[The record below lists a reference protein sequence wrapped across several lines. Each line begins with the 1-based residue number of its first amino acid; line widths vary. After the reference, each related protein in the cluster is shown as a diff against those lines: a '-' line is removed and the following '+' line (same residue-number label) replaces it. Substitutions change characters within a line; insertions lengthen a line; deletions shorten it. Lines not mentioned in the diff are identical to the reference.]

1 MQSPLRKVISSGPEP
16 WQSATAKAG
25 PMAAGRRPHMV
36 SAGRQDQEG
45 PGWANRWPLS
55 TPLVSL
61 ARELAA
67 LLRTDR
73 APGQGRETAGLGV
86 HAVLGGGALSLP

>member
-1 MQSPLRKVISSGPEP
+1 
-16 WQSATAKAG
+16 
-25 PMAAGRRPHMV
+25 MV

-45 PGWANRWPLS
+45 PGWANRWPSS
-55 TPLVSL
+55 TLLVSL
-61 ARELAA
+61 ARELSA

-86 HAVLGGGALSLP
+86 QAVL